1 MTIQT
6 KGLSNPTKIEYAGKH
21 LLLEFWGANNIDSI
35 KFIENALIKAVKACH
50 ATLLKVDLHKF
61 EPQGVSG
68 VAVIAESHISIHT
81 WPERS
86 YAALD
91 IFVCNGK
98 DPYLALASLKRSF
111 QPEKVVVTEVKR
123 GISS

>member
-1 MTIQT
+1 MATKT
-6 KGLSNPTKIEYAGKH
+6 KGLLNPKKIEYAGKH
-21 LLLEFWGANNIDSI
+21 LLLEFWGAQDIDSI
-35 KFIENALIKAVKACH
+35 EFIEKALADAVNACQ
-50 ATLLKVDLHKF
+50 ATLLRIDLHKF

-81 WPERS
+81 WPEYN

-98 DPYLALASLKRSF
+98 DPYLALASLKKSF
-111 QPEKVVVTEVKR
+111 KPQKVVVAEVKR
-123 GISS
+123 GIFL